1 VDDTG
6 KEEEFSGKW
15 FLYPPLRNALASGAV
30 TTITFILARAGIVP
44 YNISIYIFAFAMI
57 IGGYHWIREGIE
69 ELFRDGEISINIL
82 MIAATAGSIILRMWD
97 EAAFLVF
104 LYGAAEGLEEF
115 TYAKTRSSI
124 RKLLDLAPRKARI
137 KKDGQETMIPAQEI
151 KEGDIF
157 YVKPGESL
165 PTDGII
171 LSGSTSINEAAVT
184 GESIPV
190 EKEKGME
197 VFAASINMQGAIKVR
212 ATASFQ
218 NNMLSKI
225 IHLVE
230 EAQEQK
236 GKVQTFIE
244 DFGRK
249 YTPWVLIS
257 SALLILIPLIFGAG
271 MKPWI
276 FRGVI
281 ILVAAAP
288 CALVMS
294 MPVAIAAG
302 IGRAGLKG
310 VLIKGGSHLENLGRI
325 KVFAFD
331 KTGTLTKGRPAVT
344 DIIAFE
350 NDEEEILRIASGIEK
365 LSEHPIAGAIIRSAG
380 KQGVKPAQISDF
392 TSVTG
397 LGAKAKINGNIFLSG
412 KILLF
417 DSECYTEKV
426 RKKYK
431 ELSEQGKTIVFIGT
445 IHKIYG
451 IIALKDEI
459 REESREVV
467 SKLNQSGVHV
477 VMLTGDNRNTA
488 ETVGGKIG
496 IKDIRSDLKPADK
509 ISIIKELNKKYGTVA
524 MVGDGINDA
533 PALVQAD
540 VGIAMGAAGT
550 DAAIEAA
557 DIALLSDDLSKLLY
571 AIGIGRKTRK
581 ISRQNIIFAVSVLAL
596 LIPSS
601 LAGMLSVAA
610 VVFIHEASELIAV
623 ANGLRVGR

>member
-1 VDDTG
+1 MDDTG